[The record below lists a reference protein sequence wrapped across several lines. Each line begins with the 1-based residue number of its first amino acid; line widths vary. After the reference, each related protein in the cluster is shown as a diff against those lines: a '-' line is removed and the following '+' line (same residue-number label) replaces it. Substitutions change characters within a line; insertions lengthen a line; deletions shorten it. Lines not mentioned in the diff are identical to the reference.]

1 MASTKADKDSP
12 IAVANRITD
21 ETNLLSVP
29 LKHDVSSVDLNNFDE
44 DELKERE
51 ILILN
56 RNQNMSQMTSNDED
70 TAAEL
75 HLKNNLP
82 KVKFTYP
89 DANVNTPPPIS
100 PNGKIFFF
108 DIDNCLYKRSTRIHD
123 LMQIYIHRYFK
134 SHLKLNDKEASKL
147 HTHYYKQ
154 YGLALEGL
162 VRLHKVDAMEYN
174 SLVDDALPLEQILV
188 PNLSLRK
195 MLLEMKNS
203 GKVERM
209 WLFTNAYKNHAERV
223 IYLLGLG
230 DIFDGVTFCDYNH
243 FPLICKPMEKSF
255 ELALTQSGCETIDK
269 NNIYFID
276 DSEINVKAARK
287 FDWGHVIQYIELN
300 SDLPEDINTYPALD
314 IHIVRS
320 ILDLRNVVPEL
331 F

>member
-1 MASTKADKDSP
+1 MQNPNIVIQHQNIENQK
-12 IAVANRITD
+12 
-21 ETNLLSVP
+21 LLSVP
-29 LKHDVSSVDLNNFDE
+29 LQHDVTSVDLTNFDD

-56 RNQNMSQMTSNDED
+56 REQNISQMTSNEED
-70 TAAEL
+70 PAEVL

-82 KVKFTYP
+82 KINFTYP
-89 DANVNTPPPIS
+89 DPSVSKPPPIS
-100 PNGKIFFF
+100 PSGRVFFF
-108 DIDNCLYKRSTRIHD
+108 DIDNCLYRRSTRIHD
-123 LMQIYIHRYFK
+123 LMQIYIHKYFK
-134 SHLKLNDKEASKL
+134 KHLKLNDKEASEL
-147 HTHYYKQ
+147 HMHYYKQ

-174 SLVDDALPLEQILV
+174 SLVDDALPLDQILV
-188 PNLSLRK
+188 PNLTLRN
-195 MLLEMKNS
+195 MLLDIKNS
-203 GKVERM
+203 GEVERM

-230 DIFDGVTFCDYNH
+230 DIFDGVTFCDYNQ

-255 ELALTQSGCETIDK
+255 EMVLEQSGCEDINK
-269 NNIYFID
+269 ENIYFID

-287 FDWGHVIQYIELN
+287 FGWGNVVQYIELN
-300 SDLPEDINTYPALD
+300 SDLPEDLNTYPALG

-320 ILDLRNVVPEL
+320 ILDLKQIVPEL